1 MFQLNELPVSPPYKY
16 DSSHYDI
23 PPQMNIEQMR
33 EFGRLHSQQREQH
46 ELTYESSNV
55 TRNAELVSGTSKP
68 VTSEP
73 DTSDDIPEN
82 PLLEGI
88 DQDIQYYAEEARQ
101 LAHPP
106 NDTKESEVQD
116 SLPYDPNLVCPKC
129 GKQYRIGEI
138 QRFKRHLEERCPN
151 RSSSNIMS
159 PSQNCSNEQI
169 FSGASDII
177 PENPL
182 LDSDIH
188 YHAEEVRN
196 MVRPPS
202 DSSDEDSSD
211 NNMPPYDPNL
221 VCPKCGKRF
230 RSGGIQRFKRHVEE
244 HCPNRN

>member
-1 MFQLNELPVSPPYKY
+1 MVLLSAETNES
-16 DSSHYDI
+16 
-23 PPQMNIEQMR
+23 
-33 EFGRLHSQQREQH
+33 
-46 ELTYESSNV
+46 
-55 TRNAELVSGTSKP
+55 
-68 VTSEP
+68 

-101 LAHPP
+101 ITRPP
-106 NDTKESEVQD
+106 NDTKEFEVQD

-138 QRFKRHLEERCPN
+138 QRFKCHVEERCPN

-188 YHAEEVRN
+188 YHAEKVRN

-211 NNMPPYDPNL
+211 NNVPYDPNL
-221 VCPKCGKRF
+221 VCPKCGKRY
-230 RSGGIQRFKRHVEE
+230 RIGGMQRFKRHVEKR
-244 HCPNRN
+244 CPNRN